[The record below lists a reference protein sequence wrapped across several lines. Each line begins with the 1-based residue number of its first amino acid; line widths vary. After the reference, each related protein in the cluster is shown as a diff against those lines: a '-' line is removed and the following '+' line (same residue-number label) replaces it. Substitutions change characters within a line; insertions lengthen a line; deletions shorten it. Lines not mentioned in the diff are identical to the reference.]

1 MQIANLN
8 FANKEF
14 LVMGILNLTPDSFS
28 DGGLYINPE
37 QAVKRA
43 LQMIDEGADIIDIG
57 GESTRPGAQPLTTE
71 QEIERVVPVIKAL
84 RSVSEVVISIDTSK
98 PQVMRKA
105 VEAGANLIND
115 VRALQEEGALKTV
128 VDLNVPVCLMHMQG
142 EPRSMQT
149 NPVYKNVVDDVIAF
163 LQQRIDECVS
173 AGVLKDQI
181 ILDPGFG
188 FGKSLD
194 HNLSLLKHLSEFVK
208 MGLQVLIGTSRK
220 SMLGH
225 ITGAE
230 VDKRLEAGLATVVLA
245 YQSGARIFRVHDV
258 KQTVDVLKV
267 CHAVVTAD

>member
-1 MQIANLN
+1 MQIASLN